1 MRLIALLR
9 ARWRGADRARGSMAA
24 EFVVIAP
31 AFALLL
37 LILSAGGQWVSV
49 SGEVG
54 GAARDA
60 ARAASVGR
68 SPTDALAQAQLAA
81 RGDLPSRCAASP
93 GGAPQVRVT
102 PMAGGQAADF
112 TAATAV
118 QVRVSCGVSLAAF
131 HLVGFPA
138 TKTFSDAAVAPL
150 DSFVCR
156 GGQC

>member
-24 EFVVIAP
+24 EFVVVAP

-37 LILSAGGQWVSV
+37 LVLSAGGQWVSV

-68 SPTDALAQAQLAA
+68 SASDALAQAQFAA
-81 RGDLPSRCAASP
+81 RGDLPRQCAASP
-93 GGAPQVRVT
+93 GGVPQITVT
-102 PMAGGQAADF
+102 PVAGGQPADF
-112 TAATAV
+112 TTATAV
-118 QVRVSCGVSLAAF
+118 QVRVSCGVSMAAF
-131 HLVGFPA
+131 HLVGFPVA
-138 TKTFSDAAVAPL
+138 KTFSDAAVAPL

-156 GGQC
+156 SGQC